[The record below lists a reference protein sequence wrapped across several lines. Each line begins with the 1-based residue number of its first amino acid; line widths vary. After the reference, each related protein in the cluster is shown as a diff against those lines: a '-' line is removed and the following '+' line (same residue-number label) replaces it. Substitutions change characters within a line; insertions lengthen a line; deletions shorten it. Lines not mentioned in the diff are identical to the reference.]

1 MRLRDFDLTENGL
14 FRNAIRRKY
23 TDKILLRAL
32 KRSIIFNGEKV
43 GFAIKHYVDGMLFD
57 KYGIG
62 RFCDRFSTKKP
73 ENYER
78 NGLLIGSQK
87 KKKLF
92 TEYMMAEDGKTCVC
106 CGRPIAPYNFTLCN
120 QCEERGKRESITSD
134 CFRRLQL
141 NERHSEW
148 IM

>member
-14 FRNAIRRKY
+14 FRNAERRKY
-23 TDKILLRAL
+23 TDKMLLRTL
-32 KRSIIFNGEKV
+32 KRSVMFNGKKV
-43 GFAIKHYVDGMLFD
+43 GFAMKRYVDSMLFE

-62 RFCDRFSTKKP
+62 HFCDRYLIKKP
-73 ENYER
+73 ENYRR

-92 TEYMMAEDGKTCVC
+92 TEYMMAEDGKICVC
-106 CGRPIAPYNFTLCN
+106 CGRPIAPYNLTLCN
-120 QCEERGKRESITSD
+120 QCEEMGKRKSITSD

-141 NERHSEW
+141 NEHPPLEW
-148 IM
+148 M